1 MNATLINA
9 CNAMGGQ
16 LIGVDAAFSGVSI
29 DSRTIERE
37 QLFFAISGPNFD
49 GHDYVASAAEQ
60 GAAAAVVTQECD
72 AAINQIVVEDTRAA
86 LGRLGTAWRDQF
98 DVVTVG
104 VTGSNGKTT
113 LKEMIGACLAA
124 RAETLITQGNLN
136 NELGV
141 PLMLLKLNDSHRFA
155 VFEMGANHA
164 GEIAYL
170 TSLVKPQYVVLSNAG
185 PAHLEG
191 FGSLDGVARAKAEI
205 FTGEPRPVCAFLNA
219 DDYYYEYWQTLVTDI
234 DYVSFG
240 LDEAADIR
248 ATDVELHHQGSRFRL
263 ALSTGDVTVDLPLPG
278 IHNVRNACAAA
289 AVVSRIGLTGD
300 EIAASLAAME
310 AVDGRLKPIA
320 GPGGS
325 RLFDDSYNANPTSV
339 LAAGEYLASLD
350 GESVMVLGDMLELG
364 PDEAALHARLGG
376 ELKEAGIDRLLTTG
390 PLSKH
395 TASGFGDNAH
405 WYDSVEKLVKALE
418 PTISKDSNVLVKGS
432 RSMRM
437 ERVVDALRSELE
449 EAC

>member
-1 MNATLINA
+1 MNATLMNVS
-9 CNAMGGQ
+9 NAMGGQ
-16 LIGVDAAFSGVSI
+16 LVGSDASFNGVSI
-29 DSRTIERE
+29 DSRTIERD

-60 GAAAAVVTQECD
+60 GAVAAVVTHECD
-72 AAINQIVVEDTRAA
+72 ASINQIIVEDTRAA

-104 VTGSNGKTT
+104 ITGSNGKTT
-113 LKEMIGACLAA
+113 LKEMIGACLAS

-141 PLMLLKLNDSHRFA
+141 PLMLLKLNDSHKFG

-191 FGSLDGVARAKAEI
+191 FGSLDGVARAKGEI
-205 FTGEPRPVCAFLNA
+205 FAGEPRPECAFLNA
-219 DDYYYEYWQTLVTDI
+219 DDHYFEYWQTLVTDI
-234 DYVSFG
+234 DFVSFG
-240 LDEAADIR
+240 LGEGAHVR
-248 ATDVELHHQGSRFRL
+248 ATDVELHDRGSRFRL
-263 ALSTGDVTVDLPLPG
+263 SMATGDVTVELPLPG

-289 AVVSRIGLTGD
+289 AVVHRIGLDAD
-300 EIAASLAAME
+300 EIASSLATIE
-310 AVDGRLKPIA
+310 AVDGRLKPIP
-320 GPGGS
+320 GPEGS

-350 GESVMVLGDMLELG
+350 GDSVMVLGDMLELG
-364 PDEAALHARLGG
+364 PDEAALHTRLGT
-376 ELKEAGIDRLLTTG
+376 ELREAGIHRVLATG
-390 PLSKH
+390 ALSKH
-395 TASGFGDNAH
+395 TVSGFGADAH
-405 WYDSVEKLVKALE
+405 WFDSVEKLIKALA
-418 PTISKDSNVLVKGS
+418 PTIGKDSNVLVKGS

-437 ERVVDALRSELE
+437 ERVVEALRSDQEGDS
-449 EAC
+449 

>member
-1 MNATLINA
+1 MNATLQHA
-9 CNAMGGQ
+9 SNAMGGQ
-16 LIGVDAAFSGVSI
+16 LIGDDTSFDGISI
-29 DSRTIERE
+29 DSRTIDSE

-49 GHDYVASAAEQ
+49 GHDYVASAFEQ
-60 GAAAAVVTQECD
+60 GAAAAVVTHECD
-72 AAINQIVVEDTRAA
+72 TPINQIVVEDTRAA
-86 LGRLGTAWRDQF
+86 LGRLGTAWRDKF
-98 DVVTVG
+98 DLVTVG
-104 VTGSNGKTT
+104 ITGSNGKTT
-113 LKEMIGACLAA
+113 LKEMIGACLAS

-141 PLMLLKLNDSHRFA
+141 PLMLLKLNDSHRFG

-191 FGSLDGVARAKAEI
+191 FGSLDGVARAKGEI
-205 FTGEPRPVCAFLNA
+205 FAGEPRPDCAFLNA
-219 DDYYYEYWQTLVTDI
+219 DDYYYEYWQTLVSDI

-240 LDEAADIR
+240 LDEGAHVR
-248 ATDVELHHQGSRFRL
+248 ATDVELHHHGSHFRL
-263 ALSTGDVTVDLPLPG
+263 CLPTGEATVELPLPG

-289 AVVSRIGLTGD
+289 AVVNRIGLDAD
-300 EIAASLAAME
+300 EIAACLVSIE

-320 GPGGS
+320 GLDGS

-364 PDEAALHARLGG
+364 SDETALHARLGT
-376 ELKEAGIDRLLTTG
+376 ELHDAGIDRVLATG

-395 TASGFGDNAH
+395 TVSGFGNNAH
-405 WYDSVEKLVKALE
+405 WYDSVEKLVKALA
-418 PTISKDSNVLVKGS
+418 PTISKESNVLVKGS

-437 ERVVDALRSELE
+437 ERVVDALRSDQGEKS
-449 EAC
+449 